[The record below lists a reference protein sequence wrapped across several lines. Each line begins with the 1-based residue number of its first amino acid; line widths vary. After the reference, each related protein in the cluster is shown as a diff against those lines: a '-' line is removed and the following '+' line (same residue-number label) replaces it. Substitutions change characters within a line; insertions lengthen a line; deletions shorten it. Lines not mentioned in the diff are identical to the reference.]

1 MKDVAS
7 LAEQMNTKTL
17 LIQGRNRTPAN
28 TIAKLE
34 DFDYVE
40 GEGIDAKAIIENPNI
55 SLYCLDPENQRA
67 IFVETPSDIDIYQPP
82 FFYQAQ
88 YDYAQKLFAVSFEEL
103 SQLVQNI
110 NPIQNLVLIY
120 SVGRCGSTLLSNVFN
135 QLDTVI
141 SISEP
146 DVFSQLVAMRE
157 PNGSNDN
164 QIAGL
169 LKICLA
175 IQCKNVVIEKRSYCA
190 IKFRS
195 FCIELADLID
205 KVIPDAKV
213 IFLYRNAEDVI
224 KSSIRSFAFVSEMLP
239 QIKANIEFYSRIFP
253 LLRDYASYIDFAD
266 PNAIHLYTTGWL
278 SAMQRYLSLY
288 KQEITTCAVRYEDLV
303 TKPQEIVTSIFE
315 KCGLPVSEVENACQV
330 FKKDSQMGS
339 SLSQKNTHKNETQQ
353 ADDLEINQKIT
364 SLLNLHPEIKT
375 PDFIVPGTLG
385 N

>member
-1 MKDVAS
+1 
-7 LAEQMNTKTL
+7 MNTKIL
-17 LIQGRNRTPAN
+17 QIQSKNRTTAN

-34 DFDYVE
+34 DFNYVE
-40 GEGIDAKAIIENPNI
+40 GEAIEPKIILENPNI

-67 IFVETPSDIDIYQPP
+67 IFVETPLDIDIYQPP

-88 YDYAQKLFAVSFEEL
+88 YEHAQRLFAVSFEEL
-103 SQLVQNI
+103 SQLAQNI
-110 NPIQNLVLIY
+110 NPIENLVLIY

-164 QIAGL
+164 QIVGL

-175 IQCKNVVIEKRSYCA
+175 IQCKNNMIEKNSCYV

-195 FCIELADLID
+195 FCIQLADLIAQ
-205 KVIPDAKV
+205 VVPDAKV
-213 IFLYRNAEDVI
+213 IFLYRNAKDVI
-224 KSSIRSFAFVSEMLP
+224 KSSIRSFVIVKKMLP
-239 QIKANIEFYSRIFP
+239 QIKGNIELYSRIFP
-253 LLRDYASYIDFAD
+253 LLKDYENYIDFD
-266 PNAIHLYTTGWL
+266 DTNATDLYVTGWL
-278 SAMQRYLSLY
+278 SVMQRYLFLH

-303 TKPQEIVTSIFE
+303 TKPQDIVTSIFE
-315 KCGLPVSEVENACQV
+315 KCALQISEVENACKA

-339 SLSQKNTHKNETQQ
+339 SLSQENTRKNDAQQ
-353 ADDLEINQKIT
+353 PDDLEISQKIT
-364 SLLNLHPEIKT
+364 RLLNHHPVIKT
-375 PDFIVPGTLG
+375 PYFIVPGTLG
-385 N
+385 DEQ